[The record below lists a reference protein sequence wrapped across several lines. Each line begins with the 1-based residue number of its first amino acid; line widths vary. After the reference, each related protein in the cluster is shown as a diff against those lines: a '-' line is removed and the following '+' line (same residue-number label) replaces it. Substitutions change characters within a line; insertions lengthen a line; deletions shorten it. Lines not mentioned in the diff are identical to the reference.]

1 MGSRVEGLRG
11 TEGLKET
18 GSRVKGLLL
27 AEVNLWEPSATRVDV
42 DELTHIHLLVSR
54 H

>member
-11 TEGLKET
+11 PGGLKET

-27 AEVNLWEPSATRVDV
+27 AEVNLWKPQPQGWM
-42 DELTHIHLLVSR
+42 LMN
-54 H
+54 